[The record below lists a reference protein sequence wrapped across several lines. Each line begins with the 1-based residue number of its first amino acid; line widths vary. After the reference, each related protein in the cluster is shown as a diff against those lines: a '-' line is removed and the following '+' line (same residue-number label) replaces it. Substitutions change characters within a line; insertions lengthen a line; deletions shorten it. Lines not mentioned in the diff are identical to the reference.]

1 MPIPIY
7 KKTIFDVME
16 NKDDENAA
24 KFDSID
30 RQAVENLMVQFI
42 QNKDARGQ
50 WKIPRKEG
58 LELLVYFRK
67 YIDPN
72 VRDNIF
78 GCGGCAK
85 KMVEYMFTIYKKWQN
100 QTK

>member
-1 MPIPIY
+1 MVLPIY

-24 KFDSID
+24 KFDSVD
-30 RQAVENLMVQFI
+30 KQAVQDLMVQFI
-42 QNKDARGQ
+42 KSRDARGQ
-50 WKIPRKEG
+50 WQIPHKQG
-58 LELLVYFRK
+58 KELLIYFRK

-78 GCGGCAK
+78 GCGGCAR
-85 KMVEYMFTIYKKWQN
+85 KMVEYMFKIYKLWQN
-100 QTK
+100 PIK